1 MSAEIKGT
9 ATYLERVALPPGAVF
24 EATLED
30 VSRAGTKAEVI
41 GSARIERPGN
51 PPIAFAIPYDRAHI
65 DPKGRYAVRARIVA
79 DGRLLFTTE
88 EHYPLA
94 SEVRLTLRRITAAA
108 PLENTYWK
116 LTHLGEVP
124 VKAAERQREAHF
136 ILHPVD
142 KRVSGS
148 GGCNRITGGYELQDN
163 RLTFKQ
169 MAGTLMACA
178 AVMDTERAF
187 LDALKKAARTK
198 VEEQRLD
205 LLDAS
210 GNVVARFQA
219 VYLR

>member
-1 MSAEIKGT
+1 MQTQVKGT
-9 ATYLERVALPPGAVF
+9 ATYLERMALPPGAVF

-30 VSRAGTKAEVI
+30 VFKAGTKAEVV
-41 GSARIERPGN
+41 GSTRIERPGN
-51 PPIAFAIPYDRAHI
+51 PPIAFAIPYDPARI

-116 LTHLGEVP
+116 LTHLGDAP
-124 VKAAERQREAHF
+124 VKAAERQREVHF

-178 AVMDTERAF
+178 AGMDTERAF
-187 LDALKKAARTK
+187 LDALKRASRTK